1 MGGLVDRIV
10 CESCAEETDEDAL
23 MEVTKIDKC
32 PMRIVHVDLDAFF
45 AAVEVRDN
53 PELAGKPLIIG
64 ALPSERGVVST
75 CSYEAR
81 KYGVRSAMSIKDAYR
96 RCPHGIYM
104 HPSMHKYKEASQQV
118 HKIWS
123 DYTDICEYVSLDEG
137 FMDVTGSEHL
147 FGGAANIGH
156 EIKRRTLEDVGLTCS
171 VGIGFSMMSAKLAS
185 EEDKP
190 DGFFEIPTP
199 QALRNL
205 IIDRSVR
212 TIYGVGAKTAG
223 ELQRIGI
230 ASVRH
235 IYDNPQGVVALLG
248 NHGKQIIEL
257 ADGIDHRK
265 VTSSSEVKSIGTE
278 QTFQQDTTDFG
289 YLKDVL
295 LLTAQKLSFDVKLK
309 GIYAH
314 TITLKVT
321 YADMKSITRS
331 KSGDATNGAQTIY
344 ETAAA
349 LLDKIERRPIRL
361 IGITLSNFTT
371 SPNMQMSLFDA
382 GEGWPFPSGTVRPC
396 IRDEQKIKLDDALLR
411 LQKKYGRSIVKTASV
426 LDAEKRIGM

>member
-1 MGGLVDRIV
+1 
-10 CESCAEETDEDAL
+10 
-23 MEVTKIDKC
+23 
-32 PMRIVHVDLDAFF
+32 MRIVHVDLDAFF

-64 ALPSERGVVST
+64 ALPGERGVVAT

-81 KYGVRSAMSIKDAYR
+81 KYGVRSAMSIQEAYR
-96 RCPHGIYM
+96 RCPQGVYM
-104 HPSMHKYKEASQQV
+104 HPNMHKYREASRQV

-123 DYTDICEYVSLDEG
+123 DYTDLCEYVSLDEG

-147 FGGAANIGH
+147 FGGAGEIGH
-156 EIKRRTLEDVGLTCS
+156 EIKRRTLENVGLTCS
-171 VGIGFSMMSAKLAS
+171 VGLGFSMMSSKLAS

-199 QALRNL
+199 QALRDL

-212 TIYGVGAKTAG
+212 TIYGVGAKTAD

-230 ASVRH
+230 TTVRH
-235 IYDNPQGVVALLG
+235 IYGNTQGVVALLG
-248 NHGKQIIEL
+248 NHGRQIIEL
-257 ADGIDHRK
+257 ADGIDHRR
-265 VTSSSEVKSIGTE
+265 VTPSSEAKSIGTE
-278 QTFQQDTTDFG
+278 QTFQKDTKDFA
-289 YLKDVL
+289 YLQDVL

-314 TITLKVT
+314 TITLKIT
-321 YADMKSITRS
+321 YADMKSVTRS
-331 KSGDATNGAQTIY
+331 KSGNATNNARIIY

-371 SPNMQMSLFDA
+371 SPAMQMSLFDTS
-382 GEGWPFPSGTVRPC
+382 E
-396 IRDEQKIKLDDALLR
+396 DEQKNKLDDAMLE
-411 LQKKYGRSIVKTASV
+411 LQKKYGRGIVKTASV
-426 LDAEKRIGM
+426 LGAEKRIGESDDCSLL